1 VILRLKGQGMINDPN
16 DFAQVIACTVPLIFV
31 FWRPKKGL
39 PNFVC
44 VILPVFALLVGAF
57 LTHSRGGILAL
68 LGILLVAARRRI
80 GTVPATLLAGGL
92 LAGALALQFTGG
104 RAISASAGQDR
115 TILWGEGMQMFKAQ
129 PLFGVG
135 FGNMMSNAD
144 NTAHNSIVVCA
155 AELGFFGLYF
165 WSLFLFPTMRNVL
178 VIASPERVREGVPIE
193 PEEGFFPT
201 ERVENEYIDKADL
214 NRMGRLLVLSLT
226 GFIIAAW
233 FLSRAF
239 VLTLFLLGGMVEVVF
254 EMGLQRGMIASRLPL
269 PKVFLNSGGLA
280 ILMVIV
286 MYVMLRILNL
296 MH

>member
-1 VILRLKGQGMINDPN
+1 MQFLVTNRRERLCHCTGKRQRRGDPPTQGSGNDQRSERLCSG
-16 DFAQVIACTVPLIFV
+16 DCLHGSFIFV

-129 PLFGVG
+129 PLFGSG
-135 FGNMMSNAD
+135 LRKHDEQCRQYRAQFNRCLRSG
-144 NTAHNSIVVCA
+144 TR
-155 AELGFFGLYF
+155 FF
-165 WSLFLFPTMRNVL
+165 R
-178 VIASPERVREGVPIE
+178 II
-193 PEEGFFPT
+193 
-201 ERVENEYIDKADL
+201 
-214 NRMGRLLVLSLT
+214 LLVSIPVSDDEERAGHCLSGKGT
-226 GFIIAAW
+226 
-233 FLSRAF
+233 
-239 VLTLFLLGGMVEVVF
+239 
-254 EMGLQRGMIASRLPL
+254 RGSPDRTR
-269 PKVFLNSGGLA
+269 G
-280 ILMVIV
+280 
-286 MYVMLRILNL
+286 RILPDGES
-296 MH
+296 